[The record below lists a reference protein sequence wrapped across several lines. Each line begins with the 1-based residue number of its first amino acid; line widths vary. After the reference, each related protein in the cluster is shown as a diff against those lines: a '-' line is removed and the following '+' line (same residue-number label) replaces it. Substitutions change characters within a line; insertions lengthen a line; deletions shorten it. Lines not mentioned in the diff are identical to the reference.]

1 MQLNVTSPTGYSA
14 NCKCRTP
21 TTAEKINKWQPKS
34 RPCHET
40 TNASTFTAHPL
51 FALATN
57 LPFNWSSTPEDWN
70 LAEFLQGFQ
79 VKVPLSLIQNF
90 LTEIGHLPDFYPGM
104 CTVDRA
110 DTWLP
115 TQLPALLQR
124 SSFPPPQWFM
134 LWTMCHCPIIT
145 TQGVPSGGAS
155 TKQSPS
161 NHLKLDTFMDSR
173 DSSRL
178 QEPWMDQ
185 RPSIPPQDGLCHYY
199 FPAQREK
206 TSQVA
211 AGESWMTKLKMT

>member
-1 MQLNVTSPTGYSA
+1 MKPPMH
-14 NCKCRTP
+14 R
-21 TTAEKINKWQPKS
+21 
-34 RPCHET
+34 
-40 TNASTFTAHPL
+40 
-51 FALATN
+51 
-57 LPFNWSSTPEDWN
+57 
-70 LAEFLQGFQ
+70 
-79 VKVPLSLIQNF
+79 LSLPTHSLLLLQTSLLIEVQHQKIEIWQNSCKASRLRSRSPWSRIF